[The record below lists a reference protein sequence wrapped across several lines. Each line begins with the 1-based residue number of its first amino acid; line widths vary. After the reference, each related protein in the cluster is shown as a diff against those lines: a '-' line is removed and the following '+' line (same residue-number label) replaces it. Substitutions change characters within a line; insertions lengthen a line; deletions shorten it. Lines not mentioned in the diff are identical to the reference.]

1 MAAGCGD
8 ADNASGAG
16 SNGAGGGAPAGG
28 SSGGG
33 NRADADDRGLRHVT
47 YTPKKLK
54 EGAPHPDH
62 VVETEVLAA
71 VIPPDLYDENGKM
84 FKDAQHHLADVVAKK
99 TISNLQLETVCYSNL
114 RFSQKTAINGPRA
127 GFFLGDGAGIGK
139 GRQIAATVLEH
150 WRRGGRRALWMR
162 FVSLSAP
169 SRRTRHAGAARRRCV
184 ASNDSPASAC

>member
-28 SSGGG
+28 SGGGG

-71 VIPPDLYDENGKM
+71 VIPPDLYESDGKM

-99 TISNLQLETVCYSNL
+99 TISNLQLETVCYSNK
-114 RFSQKTAINGPRA
+114 RFAQKMVGGLRA
-127 GFFLGDGAGIGK
+127 GFFLGDGAGVGK
-139 GRQIAATVLEH
+139 GRQLAATVLEH
-150 WRRGGRRALWMR
+150 VRRGGRRARWMR
-162 FVSLSAP
+162 FVSLRAP

>member
-16 SNGAGGGAPAGG
+16 SNGAGSGAPAGG
-28 SSGGG
+28 SGGGG

-71 VIPPDLYDENGKM
+71 VIPPDLYESDGKM

-99 TISNLQLETVCYSNL
+99 TISNLQLETVCYSNK
-114 RFSQKTAINGPRA
+114 RFAQKMVGGLRA

-184 ASNDSPASAC
+184 VSNDLHASAC

>member
-16 SNGAGGGAPAGG
+16 SNGAGSGAPAGG
-28 SSGGG
+28 SGGGG

-71 VIPPDLYDENGKM
+71 VIPPDLYESDGKM

-99 TISNLQLETVCYSNL
+99 TISNLQLETVCYSNK
-114 RFSQKTAINGPRA
+114 RFAQKMVGGLRA
-127 GFFLGDGAGIGK
+127 GFFLGDGAGVGK

>member
-16 SNGAGGGAPAGG
+16 SNGAGSGAPAGG
-28 SSGGG
+28 SGGGG

-71 VIPPDLYDENGKM
+71 VIPPDLYESDGKM

-99 TISNLQLETVCYSNL
+99 TISNLQLETVCYSNK
-114 RFSQKTAINGPRA
+114 RFAQKMVGGLRA
-127 GFFLGDGAGIGK
+127 GFFLGDGAGVGK

-169 SRRTRHAGAARRRCV
+169 SRRARRADAARRRCV